1 MTSAARPKFFFVL
14 VRGLLLLSG
23 WGVALWVFFGIPREP
38 LPGERLEE
46 DSALEEVFGALAAD
60 PSLAGASVAF
70 CVLDQDGKVVVASPL
85 ATTALPPASALKTL
99 TTAAALEVLKPSF
112 RFETLLI
119 ASAPV
124 GSDGVLRGDLT
135 LVGSGD
141 PTLTAEDIK
150 ALVVAASSAGL
161 KRIEGSVSMDAS
173 VFPANPV
180 SDHWNW
186 GDIGNAYG
194 AGAYGLNVDHNRLA
208 AKFAPAAQVGA
219 PAALDPGTHAPG
231 TFSWINEVTTGS
243 PGSGDQVVAYSVPY
257 GKSVTL
263 RGTVPSGM
271 PGFEVSVAN
280 PDPPSTA
287 LELLWAALKHHDI
300 RVTPSASGPSVS
312 SSDVV
317 LARHLSPPLSEIIPH
332 LHRVSDNLEAQCLFL
347 LLGKKA
353 GAAPVDALREFW
365 QRSGVEFAGLRLLD
379 GSGLARAN
387 MIRPLDLARANHR
400 AATGPHGQIFLE
412 SLSRYDGGKVRS
424 KRGAMSGV
432 RTEVGFVSLPDGTT
446 RTFALMANG
455 LPPGASLARHRAAL
469 LALAGHHAPPSSG
482 SNDVSPPQRGIRR

>member
-1 MTSAARPKFFFVL
+1 MTSDARPKFFSVL

-23 WGVALWVFFGIPREP
+23 WGLALGLFFGIPREP
-38 LPGERLEE
+38 LSAGRLEE
-46 DSALEEVFGALAAD
+46 DSALEEVFDALAAD

-70 CVLDQDGKVVVASPL
+70 CVLDQDGNVAVASPL

-99 TTAAALEVLKPSF
+99 TTAAALEVLKPTF
-112 RFETLLI
+112 QFETLLK
-119 ASAPV
+119 ASVPL

-141 PTLTAEDIK
+141 PTLTAENLN
-150 ALVVAASSAGL
+150 ALVVAAISAGL
-161 KRIEGSVSMDAS
+161 TRIEGTVSLDTS
-173 VFPANPV
+173 VFPTNPV

-194 AGAYGLNVDHNRLA
+194 AGAYGLNVDRNRLA
-208 AKFAPAAQVGA
+208 ARFSPGAQVGA
-219 PAALDPGTHAPG
+219 PAVLDPSANAAGTL
-231 TFSWINEVTTGS
+231 SWINEVTTGS

-257 GKSVTL
+257 GKSITL
-263 RGTVPSGM
+263 RGTVPSGV

-287 LELLWAALKHHDI
+287 LELLWAALKHHGI
-300 RVTPSASGPSVS
+300 HVAPSASGRSES
-312 SSDVV
+312 SPNAV

-347 LLGKKA
+347 LLGKMAGKA
-353 GAAPVDALREFW
+353 PADALREFW
-365 QRSGVEFAGLRLLD
+365 QRSGVDFSGLRLLD

-387 MIRPLDLARANHR
+387 MIRPIDLARANHR
-400 AATGPHGQIFLE
+400 AATGPHGQLFLD
-412 SLSRYDGGKVRS
+412 SLSRYDAGTVRS
-424 KRGAMSGV
+424 KLGAMSGV

-446 RTFALMANG
+446 RTFALMFNG
-455 LPPGASLARHRAAL
+455 LPSGASLARHRAAL
-469 LALAGHHAPPSSG
+469 LALAGHETPP
-482 SNDVSPPQRGIRR
+482 